1 MYPMT
6 TVSVSDLRHD
16 FARIEALLQRGEE
29 IRITKYGKAVGRLLP
44 GPPPATPA
52 SPKTAP

>member
-1 MYPMT
+1 MT
-6 TVSVSDLRHD
+6 AVSVSDLRHD
-16 FARIEALLQRGEE
+16 FPKIETLLRQGEE

-44 GPPPATPA
+44 GQSPATPV